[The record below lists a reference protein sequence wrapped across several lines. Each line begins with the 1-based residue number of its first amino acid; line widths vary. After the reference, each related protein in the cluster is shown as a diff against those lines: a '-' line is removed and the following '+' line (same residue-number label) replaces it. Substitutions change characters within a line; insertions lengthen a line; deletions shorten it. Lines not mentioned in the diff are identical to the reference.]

1 MARPKIE
8 WTDTQLRA
16 IIIALAKLDRDFPLD
31 NARFLNGLIDEV
43 GTVTGRLYGATTY
56 TRLLRDVATGLG
68 VERHPSSATI
78 QKAVSRAE
86 SLAPSAPAVANESA
100 TIDVHACVGFGR
112 YEGHPSRN
120 KVVDCDISR
129 SNCPPHSSV

>member
-1 MARPKIE
+1 MG
-8 WTDTQLRA
+8 
-16 IIIALAKLDRDFPLD
+16 ALTTLDRDFPLD

-43 GTVTGRLYGATTY
+43 RTVTGRLYGATTY

-100 TIDVHACVGFGR
+100 TIDVHAWRRV
-112 YEGHPSRN
+112 
-120 KVVDCDISR
+120 R
-129 SNCPPHSSV
+129 SARGSPAQK